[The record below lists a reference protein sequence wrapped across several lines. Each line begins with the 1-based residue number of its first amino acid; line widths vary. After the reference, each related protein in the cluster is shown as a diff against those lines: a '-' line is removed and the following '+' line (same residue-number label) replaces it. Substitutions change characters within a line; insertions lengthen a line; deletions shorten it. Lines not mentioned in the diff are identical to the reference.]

1 MKTQYF
7 VIYEFTFHKIKKID
21 WAIYLRKASEEMRLA
36 SALNPTRSENCD
48 IFLRGLP

>member
-1 MKTQYF
+1 
-7 VIYEFTFHKIKKID
+7 
-21 WAIYLRKASEEMRLA
+21 MRLA